1 MKTAAALMAAFGA
14 ATLMGG
20 LVLEIRKPELPVAD
34 DASYLEALLN
44 PVEIGRQM
52 CSGSTVGR
60 PWHLRYHDYHR

>member
-52 CSGSTVGR
+52 CSGS
-60 PWHLRYHDYHR
+60 PA